1 MIQMIF
7 MSMMWLFISIL
18 SEVFATSMLPQTRH
32 FRRFLPTAFCALGYF
47 ACFYSLSQAM
57 QLMIPGVA
65 YSFCCGMGVVFIT
78 VVGAAWYGQKV
89 TLFEKT
95 GIGLI
100 VTGTLLMGFA

>member
-1 MIQMIF
+1 MIQMIL
-7 MSMMWLFISIL
+7 MSIMWLFISIL

-32 FRRFLPTAFCALGYF
+32 FRRVIPTAFCAVSYF

-65 YSFCCGMGVVFIT
+65 YSFWCGMGVVFIT
-78 VVGAAWYGQKV
+78 VVGAVYYGQKISI
-89 TLFEKT
+89 FEKT